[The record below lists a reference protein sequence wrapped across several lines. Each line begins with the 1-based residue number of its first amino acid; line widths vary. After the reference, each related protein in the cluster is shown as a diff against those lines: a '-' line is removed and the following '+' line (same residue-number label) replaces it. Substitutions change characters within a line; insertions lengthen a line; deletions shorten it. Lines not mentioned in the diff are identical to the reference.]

1 MKYSRGFPSLKILD
15 SNFVHW
21 GSSSN
26 YLRMGSKTVQG
37 TWGPLTLSTSST
49 CFSCMWWASSSSSS
63 KLFTALNIQIFVW
76 FDHFKRSR
84 CSRIAYLRTSG
95 SQIRQKMLRFSR
107 PSPGWHFSR
116 CSEATC
122 CEIRNQEWT
131 MVASLYKLKARYHD
145 PAFNSCPDKNDVHLE
160 ANSNEIAAA
169 ILTPHCTPGSKVNLC
184 KTNYIFLHT

>member
-1 MKYSRGFPSLKILD
+1 MGFFFQLFENGEQNSSGHLRALD
-15 SNFVHW
+15 SLNLLNMLFLHVVGKLLLIVEIVH
-21 GSSSN
+21 SPEH
-26 YLRMGSKTVQG
+26 T
-37 TWGPLTLSTSST
+37 
-49 CFSCMWWASSSSSS
+49 
-63 KLFTALNIQIFVW
+63 NICLICSLE
-76 FDHFKRSR
+76 RSR
-84 CSRIAYLRTSG
+84 CCRIAYLRTSG

-122 CEIRNQEWT
+122 CEIRNQEWR

-184 KTNYIFLHT
+184 KTNYIFLHTLIK